1 MAEEQEAI
9 EQTEEQTA
17 EPEPQGDGT
26 DWKAEARKWQTR
38 ANNDKKARQEAE
50 EKLEAQ
56 ADYADI
62 KAELEGLKAEKAR
75 NEAVRK
81 AAKEHGV
88 DADLLA
94 RMSGDV
100 DENAQYLASLPK
112 YQPVHDSGEGGTPPI
127 TRESIEAIKDPVQRV
142 RMCAEHIDLY

>member
-9 EQTEEQTA
+9 EQAEEQTA

-38 ANNDKKARQEAE
+38 ANNDKRARQEAE
-50 EKLEAQ
+50 EALAAQ

-62 KAELEGLKAEKAR
+62 KAELANLKAEKAR
-75 NEAVRK
+75 AEAVAK

-94 RMSGDV
+94 RMEGDV
-100 DENAQYLASLPK
+100 DANAEYLASRPK
-112 YQPVHDSGEGGTPPI
+112 YHAVHDSGESRTSPPE
-127 TRESIEAIKDPVQRV
+127 TSTAKQFADAINF
-142 RMCAEHIDLY
+142 L

>member
-9 EQTEEQTA
+9 EQAEEQTA
-17 EPEPQGDGT
+17 EPQPQGDGT

-38 ANNDKKARQEAE
+38 ANNDKRARQEAE
-50 EKLEAQ
+50 EALAAR

-75 NEAVRK
+75 AEAVRR

-94 RMSGDV
+94 RMEGDV
-100 DENAQYLASLPK
+100 DENAEYLASRPK
-112 YQPVHDSGEGGTPPI
+112 YQPVHDSGESKTPPPE
-127 TRESIEAIKDPVQRV
+127 TSTAQQFADAIGF
-142 RMCAEHIDLY
+142 L